1 MLILNSITKQYNC
14 YIMSHKSLQDIG
26 VRQRKARLGVILE
39 NDEIVEHRDE
49 NPNFPRDER

>member
-1 MLILNSITKQYNC
+1 
-14 YIMSHKSLQDIG
+14 MSHKSLQDIG